1 MIVKKKKTLL
11 QKLSYIGAGLVIAS
25 AFLAPRFCG
34 ALGISPARLE
44 LENILTTVPVTGVF
58 TISRAEI
65 EAPET
70 YLFNCEGETA
80 AALDPALATITF
92 ASGEREQTI
101 ALRVD
106 VARLQGPVAE
116 GTCRV
121 SLQPKKMTSGAVL
134 PAVEATVRLTATDQ
148 IINQLIIENLLVSEG
163 QRSRLLQVSFNE
175 RNEGNDFSAPLGAKM
190 EVFSMIG
197 GQLIAEE
204 EWEINRSI
212 EPRRAELIELAAK
225 HKIKAGNYT
234 VHLTVSDPRDQTILA
249 EKEMTVSI
257 TSSPDYY
264 GLEIGLGGVIIGA
277 FLIWL
282 FVKRRGIVKKRLVKP

>member
-1 MIVKKKKTLL
+1 M
-11 QKLSYIGAGLVIAS
+11 AS

-70 YLFNCEGETA
+70 YLFNCEGEAA
-80 AALDPALATITF
+80 AALDPALATIAF
-92 ASGEREQTI
+92 AAGEREQTI
-101 ALRVD
+101 VLRVD

-121 SLQPKKMTSGAVL
+121 SLQPEKMTSGAVL

-249 EKEMTVSI
+249 EKEMTVSM